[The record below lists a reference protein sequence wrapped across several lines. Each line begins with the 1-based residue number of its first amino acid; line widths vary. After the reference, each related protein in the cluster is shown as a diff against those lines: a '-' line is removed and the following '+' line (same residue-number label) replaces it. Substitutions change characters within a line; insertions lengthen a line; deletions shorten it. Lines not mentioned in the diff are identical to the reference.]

1 MKCSLYRLNNLYRA
15 DQLPVEVDQCPLA
28 WNVTSSQSAE
38 ATVVEPD
45 DSWWLHLSLYEISY
59 MWYSGISCCL
69 VILLGSVL
77 SLLPPFRQ
85 KARPEADLLVPLM
98 EVLFCCWPARVQSVL
113 GRLFQVDQHEHKNK
127 TDGHEEAVT
136 DV

>member
-38 ATVVEPD
+38 ATVEPD

-59 MWYSGISCCL
+59 MWFPAIGCIWCLTVGSLISL
-69 VILLGSVL
+69 YKPTDPKTVDKRLISPGLLTIFKFW
-77 SLLPPFRQ
+77 P
-85 KARPEADLLVPLM
+85 DLKLYFV
-98 EVLFCCWPARVQSVL
+98 
-113 GRLFQVDQHEHKNK
+113 
-127 TDGHEEAVT
+127 
-136 DV
+136 